1 MKTEIG
7 ARAHQPCV
15 GALRLLLITSL
26 FCLPAMAALGGDLNS
41 VQDDATHMK
50 ATVKIQQKQAY
61 AIHQITTQNKATTVR
76 EFVSP
81 DGRVFGVAW
90 QGLFMPDLN
99 QLFGTYLQQYSAAAA
114 EEHAKTPGR
123 HPLMIRQ
130 PGLVVETSGRIRAY
144 YGRAYAPDLLPQGV
158 DPKEVR

>member
-1 MKTEIG
+1 MKVET
-7 ARAHQPCV
+7 ADRTHKHCV
-15 GALRLLLITSL
+15 GALRLFLVVSW
-26 FCLPAMAALGGDLNS
+26 FCLPALAALGGDLNS
-41 VQDDATHMK
+41 VRGDATHMK

-90 QGLFMPDLN
+90 QGLFMPDLS
-99 QLFGTYLQQYSAAAA
+99 QLLGTYLQQYSAAVA

-123 HPLMIRQ
+123 HPLMIHQ
-130 PGLVVETSGRIRAY
+130 PGLVVESSRRVRAY
-144 YGRAYAPDLLPQGV
+144 YGRAYVPDLLPQGV
-158 DPKEVR
+158 AAEEVR